1 MKKIDYLTFLQQE
14 IEELTSRFRPEDTG
28 HIRTAVSVLK
38 DRAEEVKNELRDLE
52 NMLGKGDLA

>member
-14 IEELTSRFRPEDTG
+14 IKELTSRFRPEDTG

-38 DRAEEVKNELRDLE
+38 DRAEEVKSELRDLE
-52 NMLGKGDLA
+52 SMLGKGDLA